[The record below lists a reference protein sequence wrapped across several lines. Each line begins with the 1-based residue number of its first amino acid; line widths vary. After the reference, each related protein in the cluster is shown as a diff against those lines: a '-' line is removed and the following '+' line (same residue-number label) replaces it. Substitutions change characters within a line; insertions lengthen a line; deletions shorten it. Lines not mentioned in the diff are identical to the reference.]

1 MKRLLL
7 SLLCIPALLLTFC
20 NDKVNS
26 KEETESPASSAPD
39 QLEKVTYQPSEEI
52 ICNPERGFFT
62 HQEYATD
69 NNHSIT
75 PAFLKECREK
85 GMSLIFTAYYMR
97 DFKDKLISEEYLQR
111 IRNNMLALRKG
122 GAKSVLRFAYTSSE
136 NEKPWDAPRELTEQ
150 HIQQLKPILE
160 EFSDVICVLEAGFVG
175 VWGEWYYTDHYNYQ
189 PKKGEN
195 AVTDFAK
202 YHWSYI
208 NIDYHPAVI
217 NQWEDEQ
224 CMKEI
229 QKRLGYRFTLSEGYF
244 TPKGEIGCP
253 YEVVLKLQNTGWA
266 APFNPRDV
274 EIVFV
279 HKKKKENK
287 YKIKLKEDPRFWFPN
302 EQITIQARFGL
313 PESMPSGEYDIYLNL
328 PDPRPTISARWE
340 YSIQL
345 ANKDVWNKQ
354 YGYNKI
360 HSTMLVTNSNKASFV
375 GESLENFQVK

>member
-136 NEKPWDAPRELTEQ
+136 NEKPWGCSQGTHGTAYPTTKTYSGRIFGCNMCTR
-150 HIQQLKPILE
+150 
-160 EFSDVICVLEAGFVG
+160 SRICRGMGRMVL
-175 VWGEWYYTDHYNYQ
+175 Y
-189 PKKGEN
+189 
-195 AVTDFAK
+195 
-202 YHWSYI
+202 
-208 NIDYHPAVI
+208 
-217 NQWEDEQ
+217 
-224 CMKEI
+224 
-229 QKRLGYRFTLSEGYF
+229 
-244 TPKGEIGCP
+244 
-253 YEVVLKLQNTGWA
+253 
-266 APFNPRDV
+266 
-274 EIVFV
+274 
-279 HKKKKENK
+279 
-287 YKIKLKEDPRFWFPN
+287 
-302 EQITIQARFGL
+302 
-313 PESMPSGEYDIYLNL
+313 
-328 PDPRPTISARWE
+328 
-340 YSIQL
+340 
-345 ANKDVWNKQ
+345 
-354 YGYNKI
+354 
-360 HSTMLVTNSNKASFV
+360 
-375 GESLENFQVK
+375 